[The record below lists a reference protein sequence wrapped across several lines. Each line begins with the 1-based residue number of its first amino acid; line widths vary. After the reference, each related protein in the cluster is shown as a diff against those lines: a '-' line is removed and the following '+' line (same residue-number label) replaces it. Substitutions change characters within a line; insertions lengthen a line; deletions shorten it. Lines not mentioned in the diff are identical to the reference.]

1 MYNDLS
7 RNRLTAIDIP
17 FSHRLKAGTAIGAL
31 LACMMAA
38 PAHAQSTNQPANGT
52 QAGDAPI
59 QLAPIAVEGQEDSG
73 YKTDKSAS
81 SKFTAPLVDT
91 PKSVTV
97 IPQEII
103 EQRNAT
109 SLDEVLRTTPGIT
122 LGAGE
127 GGVPSADRPNIRGFS
142 SEGNIFVDGIRD
154 TGSQTRDTFNVE
166 QVEIIKGPGSAYS
179 GRGSTGGSIN
189 LVTKK
194 ATLYEEFLGGNV
206 SVGWPFS
213 KRAAGDA
220 NYVLSE
226 HAAIR
231 LNVLVEDSEVPGRD
245 EVTTSSL
252 GFAPSMALQFNDT
265 TKATVSLYHLQ
276 TDDMPD
282 YGHPYDPATGK
293 PADVDRDNF
302 YGLTNRD
309 FQETQVD
316 SATFDFEHELND
328 SLTLRNVSRYS
339 WSENDYIVT
348 NPNDSAADNIS
359 EGSVWRAIKSRNSDT
374 TVVSNQTDLSGDF
387 ETYNLKHTFNAG
399 IEISYETS
407 RNRNYVVDTG
417 NRDCSVGGVGAA
429 GGFNCT
435 TLAAPNPNDPWTG
448 SITPSANST
457 KTTVNTRSIYGF
469 DTIELDPQ
477 WQVNVGL
484 RVDDYKTTSGAL
496 ENESTFINYQLG
508 AVYKPASNGSIYVS
522 YGTSS
527 EPPGSTAGEG
537 GDNISASNADLDPE
551 ESRSYE
557 VGTKWDLLEQKL
569 AATAALFRTEKTNAR
584 YATAPGRGAQQ
595 ALGGEQVVNGLELGV
610 SGDIT
615 DAWHV
620 FGGYTFMHSEIVD
633 DGPVSTDEG
642 NKIPN
647 VPAHSMSIWSTF
659 DVTPDV
665 NLGGGVT
672 YVSHRFANT
681 ANDKKVPAYWLFD
694 AVATYTVQ
702 ENVDLR
708 LNVNNVFDTTY
719 YVKPYASHFATV
731 GTGRSAVV
739 STSFKF

>member
-1 MYNDLS
+1 MYDDLS
-7 RNRLTAIDIP
+7 AHGVNAAQIS
-17 FSHRLKAGTAIGAL
+17 FSHRLKAGTAIGAI
-31 LACMMAA
+31 LACVLSM
-38 PAHAQSTNQPANGT
+38 PAQAQSNNQTETGT
-52 QAGDAPI
+52 QASSEPV
-59 QLAPIAVEGQEDSG
+59 QLAPISVEGKEDSG
-73 YKTDKSAS
+73 YKTDNSAS

-91 PKSVTV
+91 PKTVTV
-97 IPQEII
+97 IPKEII

-127 GGVPSADRPNIRGFS
+127 GGTPSGDRPNIRGFS
-142 SEGNIFVDGIRD
+142 SEGNIYVDGLRD
-154 TGSQTRDTFNVE
+154 TGSQTRDTFNLE

-194 ATLYEEFLGGNV
+194 ASLEEDFLAGNV

-226 HAAIR
+226 RAAVR
-231 LNVLVEDSEVPGRD
+231 LNVLVEDSEVAGRD

-252 GFAPSMALQFNDT
+252 GFAPSMALQLNDT
-265 TKATVSLYHLQ
+265 TKATLSLYHLQ

-293 PADVDRDNF
+293 PVDVDRDNF

-309 FQETQVD
+309 FQKTQVD
-316 SATFDFEHELND
+316 SATLDFEHELNN

-359 EGSVWRAIKSRNSDT
+359 EGSVWRAVKSRNSDT

-387 ETYNLKHTFNAG
+387 DTFGLKNSFNTG
-399 IEISYETS
+399 IELSYETS
-407 RNRNYVVDTG
+407 RNRNYSVDTG

-435 TLAAPNPNDPWTG
+435 SLASPDPNDPWNG
-448 SITPSANST
+448 SITTSTNST
-457 KTTVNTRSIYGF
+457 KTMVSTRSIYGF
-469 DTIELDPQ
+469 DTLELDPQ
-477 WQVNVGL
+477 FLLNFGVRL
-484 RVDDYKTTSGAL
+484 DDYQTKSGT
-496 ENESTFINYQLG
+496 NKNHSTFVNYQLG
-508 AVYKPASNGSIYVS
+508 AVYKPTINSSVYVS

-527 EPPGSTAGEG
+527 EPSGTTAGDG

-557 VGTKWDLLEQKL
+557 IGTKWDLFENRM

-584 YATAPGRGAQQ
+584 VALEPGRGAAQTL
-595 ALGGEQVVNGLELGV
+595 AGEQVINGVELGV
-610 SGDIT
+610 SGDVT
-615 DAWHV
+615 DQWHV
-620 FGGYTFMHSEIVD
+620 FGGYTFMDSEIVD
-633 DGPVSTDEG
+633 DGPIGSSDG

-647 VPAHSMSIWSTF
+647 VPAHSMSIWSTY
-659 DVTPDV
+659 DITSDL
-665 NLGGGVT
+665 NMGGGTT
-672 YVSHRFANT
+672 YVAHRYANT

-694 AVATYTVQ
+694 AVATYAVH
-702 ENVDLR
+702 EDVDLR

-719 YVKPYASHFATV
+719 YIKPYQTHFATV
-731 GTGRSAVV
+731 GPGRSVV
-739 STSFKF
+739 LSSSFKF